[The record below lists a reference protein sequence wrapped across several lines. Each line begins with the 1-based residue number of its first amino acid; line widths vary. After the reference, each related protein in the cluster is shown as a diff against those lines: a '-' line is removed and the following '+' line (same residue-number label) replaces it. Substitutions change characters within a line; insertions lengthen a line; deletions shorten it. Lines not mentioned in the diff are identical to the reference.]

1 MTTRR
6 QVLQD
11 VSLGAAVKADAGF
24 GVIGASWTRVE
35 GEDKLRGRARYTADI
50 TVEGMAYGALV
61 TATITR
67 GRITAVD
74 DAATLASPGVI
85 GVVDHRNAPRLNP
98 EAGSPFF
105 GPDGQFLLLQDDKIE
120 HSGWPVAL
128 VVAETSEQARAGA
141 ELLRVSYVEEP
152 HDIEFSAHHPALRP
166 ALSTFGPDA
175 DKGDLEDELAKSA
188 VTVDERYF
196 TPPESACA
204 MEPHA
209 ATVWL
214 EDGKVRAFDTNQGP
228 FGVAQTLA
236 VLFDKP
242 LTDVRVETQQLGG
255 GFGGKTGVGPQL
267 ILATMA
273 AMTFDRP
280 VRVLLTREE
289 VFLATSAR
297 AQTEQHVRLGADE
310 DGRLRAIGHEAAFE
324 LSVKAEY
331 IENCVEIAKTLYAAD
346 AIRTRINVVP
356 LHILPPNSLRAPGNA
371 PGSFALESAMDEL
384 AERLGID
391 PLELRRRNE
400 PEVGPVSGHPFS
412 SRNFQRCVE
421 EGARRFGWEER
432 DHRPRRRHDGHLLI
446 GTGFAGS
453 SFLTTAFPSSATIT
467 AGEDG
472 TFTVSIAA
480 MDIGTGARTALTAIS
495 ADVLRV
501 DRSKIRMEIGDSA
514 LGPAWGAG
522 GSLGTTSWGWAISA
536 AAGELRRKLESA
548 SALPVSVTSDT
559 TNEIFG
565 LPPRE
570 RHAYSAIFAEVA
582 VDPATGEV
590 RVRRLVGRFAVGRVV
605 NPLMVR
611 SQLVGG
617 MIMGLSM
624 ALHEQ
629 IVRDEVTGRHVNADF
644 AGYHFAA
651 NADVPFIDADV
662 VADHEPDNPLGL
674 KGPGE
679 IGTVSVA
686 AAIANA
692 VWHATGK
699 RQRSLPITLDRV
711 IED

>member
-1 MTTRR
+1 MTTHR
-6 QVLQD
+6 QVPRGTN
-11 VSLGAAVKADAGF
+11 GAAPTA
-24 GVIGASWTRVE
+24 IGSSWTRAE

-50 TVEGMAYGALV
+50 PAEGMAYGALV
-61 TATITR
+61 TATITH
-67 GRITAVD
+67 GRITAID
-74 DAATLASPGVI
+74 TTATLAAPGVI
-85 GVVDHRNAPRLNP
+85 GVLDHRTAPRLNP
-98 EAGSPFF
+98 QAGSPFF
-105 GPDGQFLLLQDDKIE
+105 GPDGQLLLLQDDRVE
-120 HSGWPVAL
+120 HGGQPVAL
-128 VVAETSEQARAGA
+128 VVARTQEQARAGA
-141 ELLRVSYVEEP
+141 ERLRVSYVERP
-152 HDIEFSAHHPALRP
+152 HDIGFSAAHPALRP
-166 ALSTFGPDA
+166 ALPTFGPDA
-175 DKGDLEDELAKSA
+175 DKGDLEAELAASA
-188 VTVDERYF
+188 VTVQERYF

-204 MEPHA
+204 MEPHV

-214 EDGKVRAFDTNQGP
+214 EDGKIRAIDSNQGP

-236 VLFDKP
+236 TLLDKP
-242 LTDVRVETQQLGG
+242 LTEVRVEAEHVGG
-255 GFGGKTGVGPQL
+255 GFGAKTGVGPQL
-267 ILATMA
+267 VLATMA
-273 AMTFDRP
+273 TMVFGRP
-280 VRVLLTREE
+280 VRVTLTREE
-289 VFLATSAR
+289 VFLTTSAR
-297 AQTEQHVRLGADE
+297 ARTEQLVRLGADR
-310 DGRLRAIGHEAAFE
+310 DGRLRAIAHEAAFE

-331 IENCVEIAKTLYAAD
+331 IENCVEIAKVLYAAD

-356 LHILPPNSLRAPGNA
+356 LHVLPPGSLRAPGTA
-371 PGSFALESAMDEL
+371 PGSFALESAVDEL
-384 AERLGID
+384 AERLRID
-391 PLELRRRNE
+391 PLDLRRRNE

-421 EGARRFGWEER
+421 EGARVFGWAGR
-432 DHRPRRRHDGHLLI
+432 DHRPRRRREGHLLV
-446 GTGFAGS
+446 GTGMAGT

-467 AGEDG
+467 AERDG
-472 TFTVSIAA
+472 TFTVAIAA

-501 DRSKIRMEIGDSA
+501 GRDKIRLKIGDSA
-514 LGPAWGAG
+514 IGPAWGAG
-522 GSLGTTSWGWAISA
+522 GSLGTTSWGWAISSAAKALLEQLA
-536 AAGELRRKLESA
+536 AAPP
-548 SALPVSVTSDT
+548 LPLSVTSDT
-559 TNEIFG
+559 AAEIFS

-611 SQLVGG
+611 SQLIGG
-617 MIMGLSM
+617 MVMGLSM
-624 ALHEQ
+624 ALHEAV
-629 IVRDEVTGRHVNADF
+629 VRDEVTGRQVNADL

-679 IGTVSVA
+679 IGTVAVA

-692 VWHATGK
+692 VWHATGR

>member
-1 MTTRR
+1 MTTTPE
-6 QVLQD
+6 
-11 VSLGAAVKADAGF
+11 A
-24 GVIGASWTRVE
+24 IGSSWTRVE

-50 TVEGMAYGALV
+50 PVEGMAHGALV
-61 TATITR
+61 TSTITR
-67 GRITAVD
+67 GRITGIDTAD
-74 DAATLASPGVI
+74 TLASPGVI

-105 GPDGQFLLLQDDKIE
+105 GPDGQFLLLQNDEIE
-120 HSGWPVAL
+120 HGGWPVAL
-128 VVAETSEQARAGA
+128 VVAETPEQARAGA
-141 ELLRVSYVEEP
+141 ERLRVSYVEQS
-152 HDIEFSAHHPALRP
+152 HDIAFSAGHPSLRP
-166 ALSTFGPDA
+166 ALTSFGPDA
-175 DKGDLEDELAKSA
+175 NKGDLDAELARSA

-214 EDGKVRAFDTNQGP
+214 EDGKIRAFDTNQAP
-228 FGVAQTLA
+228 FGTAQMLS
-236 VLFDKP
+236 VLFDRP
-242 LTDVRVETQQLGG
+242 LTDVRVEAEQLGG

-273 AMTFDRP
+273 ALVFHRP
-280 VRVLLTREE
+280 VRVALTREE
-289 VFLATSAR
+289 VFLTTSAR
-297 AQTEQHVRLGADE
+297 AATEQHVRLGADP

-331 IENCVEIAKTLYAAD
+331 IENCVEIAKVLYAAD

-356 LHILPPNSLRAPGNA
+356 LHILPPNSLRAPGTA

-384 AERLGID
+384 AERLRID
-391 PLELRRRNE
+391 PLDLRRRNE
-400 PEVGPVSGHPFS
+400 PEAGPVSGHPFT
-412 SRNFQRCVE
+412 SRNFLRCVE
-421 EGARRFGWEER
+421 EGARTFGWAGR
-432 DHRPRRRHDGHLLI
+432 DHRPRRRREGHLLI
-446 GTGFAGS
+446 GTGMAGT

-467 AGEDG
+467 AEPDG
-472 TFTVSIAA
+472 TFTVAIAA

-495 ADVLRV
+495 ADVLHV
-501 DRSKIRMEIGDSA
+501 DRAKIRLRIGDSA

-522 GSLGTTSWGWAISA
+522 GSLGTTSWSWAISSA
-536 AAGELRRKLESA
+536 AKELLGRLESKPP
-548 SALPVSVTSDT
+548 LPVSVTSDT
-559 TNEIFG
+559 TNEIFS

-629 IVRDEVTGRHVNADF
+629 VVRDEVTGRQVNADF

-662 VADHEPDNPLGL
+662 VDDHEPDNPLGL

-679 IGTVSVA
+679 IGTVAVA
-686 AAIANA
+686 AAVANA

-699 RQRSLPITLDRV
+699 RQRRLPITLDRV